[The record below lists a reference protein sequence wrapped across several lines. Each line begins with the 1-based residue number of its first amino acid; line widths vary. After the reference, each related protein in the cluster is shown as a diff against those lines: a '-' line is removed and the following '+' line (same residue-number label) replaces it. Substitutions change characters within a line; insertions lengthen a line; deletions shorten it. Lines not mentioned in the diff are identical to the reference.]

1 MRILL
6 HHWIKSLYF
15 FTPGSLK
22 TMLLRSAWVYGA
34 AMSLM
39 IINFYWLLLAE
50 GILFATVVGTFTRL
64 APSAD
69 KTVTLP
75 AGLIIISFILSV
87 IGLVAN
93 SALLLFI
100 RKEEPFSPAISYF
113 KYYFFRYLQFSMFIF
128 GLTLLGLCIL
138 LSMGITKLPSFPA
151 PITLT
156 VRVLE
161 LLTAFYWLDSHF
173 TLKDVFISVEKS
185 INLLVYNLPVFVALL
200 SALWA
205 LEFGIGLIVF
215 GSNPDSG
222 LSSITLSQ
230 RIEITNLAKT
240 GMSTVAMVTFKYLR
254 FIFEYLWISVIFCVY
269 RQRRDVKYSTSFFEQ
284 EANQE

>member
-6 HHWIKSLYF
+6 HHWIRSLHF

-22 TMLLRSAWVYGA
+22 TTLLRSAWVYGA
-34 AMSLM
+34 AMLLM
-39 IINFYWLLLAE
+39 ITHFYWLLLTE
-50 GILFATVVGTFTRL
+50 GILFATVVGSFTKL
-64 APSAD
+64 TPPTD
-69 KTVTLP
+69 KTIMLP
-75 AGLIIISFILSV
+75 AGLIIASFILSI
-87 IGLVAN
+87 IGLIAN

-151 PITLT
+151 LVTLT

-173 TLKDVFISVEKS
+173 TLKDVFISLEKA
-185 INLLVYNLPVFVALL
+185 INMLVYNLPIFVALL
-200 SALWA
+200 SGLWA
-205 LEFGIGLIVF
+205 IELAIGLIIF
-215 GSNPDSG
+215 GSNPDGG

-240 GMSTVAMVTFKYLR
+240 GMSTTAMVAFKYLR
-254 FIFEYLWISVIFCVY
+254 FIFEYLWISIIFCVY

>member
-6 HHWIKSLYF
+6 HHWIRSLYF

-22 TMLLRSAWVYGA
+22 TTLLRSAWIYGT

-39 IINFYWLLLAE
+39 MTHFYWLLLIE
-50 GILFATVVGTFTRL
+50 GILFATVVGSFTKL
-64 APSAD
+64 TTPTD
-69 KTVTLP
+69 KTIMLP
-75 AGLIIISFILSV
+75 AGLLIASFALSI
-87 IGLVAN
+87 IGLIAN

-113 KYYFFRYLQFSMFIF
+113 KYYFLRYIQFSMFIF

-138 LSMGITKLPSFPA
+138 MSMGITKLPSFPA
-151 PITLT
+151 PLTLT
-156 VRVLE
+156 IRFLE

-173 TLKDVFISVEKS
+173 TLKDVFISLEKS
-185 INLLVYNLPVFVALL
+185 INMFVYNLPIFFALL
-200 SALWA
+200 SLSWA
-205 LEFGIGLIVF
+205 IEAAIGFIVF
-215 GSNPDSG
+215 GSNPDGG

-240 GMSTVAMVTFKYLR
+240 GMSTTAMVTFKYLK
-254 FIFEYLWISVIFCVY
+254 FIFEYLWISIIFSVY
-269 RQRRDVKYSTSFFEQ
+269 RQRRDVKYATSFFEQ